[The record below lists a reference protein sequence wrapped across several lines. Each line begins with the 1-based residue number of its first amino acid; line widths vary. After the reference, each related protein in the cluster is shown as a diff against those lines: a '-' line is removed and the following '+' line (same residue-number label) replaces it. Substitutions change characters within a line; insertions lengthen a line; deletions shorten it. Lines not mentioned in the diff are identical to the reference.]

1 MDNFNLRKYLAEGKL
16 LKEYDVDYFEVY
28 NDGENVD
35 IKFDSRGKAQRFI
48 DGMMDN
54 YKKEEEER
62 YEKYAEMFK
71 DNPEDMLYDPN
82 PVPKYTIGYDSES
95 YSMEEGESMEE
106 AWSNDEYKE
115 DYFVGDSRHTDIRK
129 DIDREDEIDG
139 GVRLIFKTP
148 SATSKKDEIKK
159 YIEAKYGYDTIE
171 MNYINSR
178 EIEIYIN
185 PK

>member
-95 YSMEEGESMEE
+95 YSMEEQEE
-106 AWSNDEYKE
+106 E
-115 DYFVGDSRHTDIRK
+115 
-129 DIDREDEIDG
+129 DG
-139 GVRLIFKTP
+139 GVSYSEAHPVDKL
-148 SATSKKDEIKK
+148 KKDYGFPEENPDDIKDVG
-159 YIEAKYGYDTIE
+159 YGFPDENPESFDNRLKKAGNFSDEEFENI
-171 MNYINSR
+171 ISR
-178 EIEIYIN
+178 KI
-185 PK
+185 